1 MKPAT
6 RMKRGLVLAAM
17 FVALSAGA
25 DALSPPPGRSVDELL
40 AYARQNNPELRM
52 SAMEAQAAQSRVA
65 SASALPDPRF
75 QIEMMDVNNA
85 GSGGSTSL
93 LPGEVGATRY
103 ALIQPL
109 PFWGKR
115 GLRGEVAAAQAAQSE
130 TARDALAL
138 DIEMNIKSAYAR
150 YWQAVGQL
158 RILDETLVLLDAV
171 ERQALS
177 RYGVGLVPQQDVLRA
192 QSELTSLKLDRVDA
206 ERRRR
211 DAVARINA
219 LLPRPAD
226 APLAEPAA
234 LPTMPP
240 ALALPTLWAEVQ
252 DRSPELARER
262 HAVIAAE
269 KGRALSYRNRYPD
282 FSVGL
287 RDNRPKSGI
296 ETWDVM
302 LEVNIP
308 LQQGSRRAQEG
319 ESEHRL
325 ESARARVAAVE
336 SRLQGRLGQAHAA
349 YEASGDK
356 VRLLRDTLLPQS
368 RATLAAAQAGY
379 ETGRVNFNTLLDA
392 ERQILRVRLSLL
404 DAEAEQATRLAEIE
418 QLVGGSP

>member
-1 MKPAT
+1 MKPVFN
-6 RMKRGLVLAAM
+6 GLVLTAM
-17 FVALSAGA
+17 FVALSVRAE
-25 DALSPPPGRSVDELL
+25 PVPGRSVDELL

-85 GSGGSTSL
+85 GSNGSTSL
-93 LPGEVGATRY
+93 VPGEVGTTRY

-115 GLRGEVAAAQAAQSE
+115 GLRGEVAAAQASQSA
-130 TARDALAL
+130 TAHDALAL

-150 YWQAVGQL
+150 YYQAVGQL
-158 RILDETLVLLDAV
+158 RILDETLGLLDAI

-192 QSELTSLKLDRVDA
+192 QSELTALKLERLEA

-226 APLAEPAA
+226 APLAEPVSLPAA
-234 LPTMPP
+234 PPT
-240 ALALPTLWAEVQ
+240 LALSSLWASVQ

-262 HAVIAAE
+262 YAATAAE
-269 KGRALSYRNRYPD
+269 KGRELSYRNRYPD
-282 FSVGL
+282 FAVGV
-287 RDNRPKSGI
+287 RDNRPRSGL

-325 ESARARVAAVE
+325 EAAHARVAAVE
-336 SRLQGRLGQAHAA
+336 SRLQGRLGQAHAGF
-349 YEASGDK
+349 EASSDK
-356 VRLLRDTLLPQS
+356 VRLLRDTLLPQA